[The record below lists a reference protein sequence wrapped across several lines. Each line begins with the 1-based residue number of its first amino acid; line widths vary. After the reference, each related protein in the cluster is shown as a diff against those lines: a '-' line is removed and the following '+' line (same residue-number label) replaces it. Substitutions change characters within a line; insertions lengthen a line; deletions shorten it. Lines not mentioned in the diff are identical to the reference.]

1 LIYIVINIY
10 HPFGLIFAYDKKLF
24 CTLIDDLFAKGLTL
38 IQHIKVINQRI
49 VRHIGFNI
57 ERRNTYTAL
66 PSKNLLVYEI
76 ANYGAAN
83 EN

>member
-1 LIYIVINIY
+1 MIKEI
-10 HPFGLIFAYDKKLF
+10 F
-24 CTLIDDLFAKGLTL
+24 CTLIDDLFAKELKL
-38 IQHIKVINQRI
+38 IHHIKVINQRI
-49 VRHIGFNI
+49 DRHIGFNI

-66 PSKNLLVYEI
+66 PSRNLPVYKI